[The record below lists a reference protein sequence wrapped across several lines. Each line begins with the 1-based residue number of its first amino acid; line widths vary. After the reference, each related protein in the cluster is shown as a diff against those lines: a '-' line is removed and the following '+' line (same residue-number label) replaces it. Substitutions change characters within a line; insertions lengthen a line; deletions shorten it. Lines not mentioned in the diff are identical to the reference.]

1 MVLQKVIS
9 RLSVFV
15 PLSHC
20 EVYMFLLPATSMEK
34 ADADPYLWVPGNHPQ
49 TAPTLKVGEPVMQ
62 NPCSY
67 SAVKSVLTVS

>member
-1 MVLQKVIS
+1 
-9 RLSVFV
+9 
-15 PLSHC
+15 
-20 EVYMFLLPATSMEK
+20 MFLLPATSMEK